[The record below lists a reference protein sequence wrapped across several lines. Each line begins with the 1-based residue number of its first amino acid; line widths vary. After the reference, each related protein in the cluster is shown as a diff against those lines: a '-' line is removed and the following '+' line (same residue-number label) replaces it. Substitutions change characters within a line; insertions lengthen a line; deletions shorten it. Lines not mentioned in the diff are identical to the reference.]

1 MPLVSSSLPNMTNGV
16 SQQPAPIRLPT
27 SCKEM
32 INAFPSVITGLQ
44 KRIGTTYIATLATS
58 MTVPDDAA
66 IHLVERDATEQYII
80 VCVNGDLEVYDLAGN
95 KKTVSFPD
103 GKTYLATTAPNKDLR
118 FLSVADQTWTLNK
131 SVATAAA
138 NTTESRTN
146 PQTQATIYIFQA
158 VANKTYAIYI
168 NNTLRATHTTDTNTS
183 AATALEG
190 TDEIA
195 TALKDALVT
204 AGYTATTENSAVCIS
219 GLGTSDTVEV
229 TEGYGG
235 RSMRVFKDEIQKFSD
250 LPPQDVDGRLV
261 KVKGDV
267 EESGDDYWVTYGNNV
282 WTETFGYNAGRQFT
296 DTTMPHT
303 LVRNANGTFTFGK
316 DVWKARIAGDDN
328 TNSDPSF
335 IGNKLNDLFLHQ
347 GRMGFLSG
355 ENIILSES
363 AEFENFYRTT
373 TVQLLATER
382 IDVASTTNRISTLT
396 HAIPYNKTLLLFS
409 DRVQFEVDD
418 ADGSLS
424 PATISLDVITS
435 FDAAANTSPTAVG
448 PNIFF
453 PVDGAAFANIR
464 ELFITSET
472 DNKDS
477 SEITVQIP
485 RYIPANIVKMAS
497 STTEDIMA
505 VLSSGNRNTLFI
517 YKWYFSGNEKIQSS
531 WGKWTFPTGY
541 QILTM
546 EFLQES
552 LYIIYKSNSGLHI
565 DKIMIDEGEG
575 VDGTPNDVLLD
586 RKVPNGSCTISHNST
601 TGVSTVTVPYT
612 EAATKQLVL
621 SDGSI
626 PTISSQTSTQLL
638 IEQDLSSATFDVG
651 VPFTFEYHF
660 STQYLREGEQGAQVA
675 IQDGRLELRYFS
687 LLFMNS
693 ANFTVEVSPVN
704 KDTNVYRFTGRVLGS
719 GSNTLDATG
728 YDTGEF
734 RFPIY
739 SKNDQVDIKIKND
752 SPFTSSFSSTEW
764 EAFYYPKT
772 KRV

>member
-44 KRIGTTYIATLATS
+44 KRIGTSYIATLATG

-66 IHLVERDATEQYII
+66 IHLVERDSTEQYII

-103 GKTYLATTAPNKDLR
+103 GKTYLSTSTPNNDLR
-118 FLSVADQTWTLNK
+118 FLSVADQTWVLNK
-131 SVATAAA
+131 SVTTAAA

-158 VANKTYAIYI
+158 VANKTYAVYI
-168 NNTLRATHTTDTNTS
+168 NNTLRASHTTQTNTS
-183 AATALEG
+183 ASTALEG

-195 TALKDALVT
+195 TQLKNALVT

-219 GLGTSDTVEV
+219 GLSTSDTVEV

-282 WTETFGYNAGRQFT
+282 WTETVGYNAGRQFT

-303 LVRNANGTFTFGK
+303 LVRNANGTFTFSK

-363 AEFENFYRTT
+363 SEFENYYRTT
-373 TVQLLATER
+373 TVQLLDTER
-382 IDVASTTNRISTLT
+382 IDVASTTNRISTLY

-418 ADGSLS
+418 AEGTLS
-424 PATISLDVITS
+424 PATISLDVVTS
-435 FDAAANTSPTAVG
+435 FDAAVNASPTAVG

-453 PVDGAAFANIR
+453 PVDGTSHANIR
-464 ELFITSET
+464 ELFVTSET

-477 SEITVQIP
+477 TEITVQIP

-505 VLSSGNRNTLFI
+505 VLSSGDRNSLYI

-552 LYIIYKSNSGLHI
+552 LYIVYKSNGGLHI
-565 DKIMIDEGEG
+565 DKIIIDEGEG
-575 VDGTPNDVLLD
+575 VDGTPNDILLD
-586 RKVPNGSCTISHNST
+586 RKVSNSNCTISHNST

-626 PTISSQTSTQLL
+626 PTISSQTSTQILV
-638 IEQDLSSATFDVG
+638 EQDLSSATFEVG
-651 VPFTFEYHF
+651 VPYTFEYHF
-660 STQYLREGEQGAQVA
+660 STQYLREGEKGAQVA

-704 KDTNVYRFTGRVLGS
+704 KGSNVYRFTGRVLGS
-719 GSNTLDATG
+719 NSNTLDSTG

-734 RFPIY
+734 RFPVF
-739 SKNDQVDIKIKND
+739 SKNDQVNIVIKND